1 MKIHKKE
8 GNKMKAT
15 GIVRCLDDLGRIT
28 IPREIRKLRKLE
40 SGTPMEY
47 YVRDDGEILLKK
59 YMPSESCVI
68 CGSEEGLQ
76 KIKDSHICTD
86 CIQELKQ

>member
-1 MKIHKKE
+1 
-8 GNKMKAT
+8 MKAT

-28 IPREIRKLRKLE
+28 IPREIRKLRNIE

-47 YVRDDGEILLKK
+47 YVRDDGEIILKK

-76 KIKDSHICTD
+76 KIKDSHICSD
-86 CIQELKQ
+86 CIQKLKQ